1 MTVQVLKGSKRKADD
16 APAPAGNSESS
27 VPEAPQD
34 AESDR
39 NKIKTMSDA
48 RWDFVT

>member
-1 MTVQVLKGSKRKADD
+1 MTIQVPKGSKRKADD

-39 NKIKTMSDA
+39 KIKTMSDA